1 MDTFLT
7 IILGVV
13 MAAASPVAAVW
24 ANQYVNW
31 IRKGRALARLQDNPL
46 CYVGAELFELREP
59 GTDRELM
66 GPCMITVLD
75 FGEVQVQSKDNK
87 RKMIFTALEY
97 EQLHPIYAANKMTKS
112 NIGFRDSRARK
123 SKGIVYPASK

>member
-1 MDTFLT
+1 MDTILT

-31 IRKGRALARLQDNPL
+31 IRKERALARLKANPL
-46 CYVGAELFELREP
+46 CYVGAELFELRQP

-66 GPCMITVLD
+66 GPCVITVLD
-75 FGEVQVQSKDNK
+75 FGEVQIQSKDNK
-87 RKMIFTALEY
+87 RKMIFTALEW
-97 EQLHPIYAANKMTKS
+97 EELHPIYAANKMTKS
-112 NIGFRDSRARK
+112 KTGLRYSRCK
-123 SKGIVYPASK
+123 

>member
-1 MDTFLT
+1 MDTILT

-31 IRKGRALARLQDNPL
+31 IRKERALARLKANPL
-46 CYVGAELFELREP
+46 CYVGAELVELREP

-66 GPCMITVLD
+66 GPCVLTVLD
-75 FGEVQVQSKDNK
+75 FGEVQVQSKDGK
-87 RKMIFTALEY
+87 IGMIFTALEW
-97 EQLHPIYAANKMTKS
+97 EELHPRYALGKDTRK
-112 NIGFRDSRARK
+112 RVPK
-123 SKGIVYPASK
+123 SKGIVYPTSK